1 MRSIEEESRFR
12 GTETAWSETA
22 CVSTQSASPARRTS
36 RRIFIPTL
44 FVLVVALVWSGF
56 WFFARAKADQAI
68 AEALAR
74 EAAKGR
80 VVTCSHRTSGGFPF
94 RIEVRCADPKL
105 VMSRAEG
112 SLTATAANLV
122 AVAQVYRPNHV
133 IVEAEGPLGLTL
145 PDGKAVEARWASAQ
159 ASIIVG
165 LDGPQRVSLAV
176 AGLDVSEAAGGT
188 AEEIASGVGL
198 EAHAR
203 VSQGAAAA
211 PGSYDVVVT
220 ADAAAV
226 PLVDAALGGKAPA
239 RAEFQGVVTGLTD
252 LGPKSL
258 EERLREWAEAGGAL
272 DVALAR
278 LDRGPTSAKV
288 TGKVALDGGG
298 RPEGKLVVTI
308 AGIDDLSAGLR
319 RSGAAS
325 PKIANV
331 VGVGLAML
339 GKPSNIDGRAAVEIP
354 LTLAGGKAS
363 IGAFPA
369 GPTPKFF

>member
-1 MRSIEEESRFR
+1 
-12 GTETAWSETA
+12 
-22 CVSTQSASPARRTS
+22 VSTQSASPARRAS
-36 RRIFIPTL
+36 RRIFLPTL
-44 FVLVVALVWSGF
+44 VVVVVALLWSGF

-68 AEALAR
+68 AETLER

-80 VVTCSHRTSGGFPF
+80 VVTCSERKSGGFPF

-105 VMSRAEG
+105 VMSRADG
-112 SLTATAANLV
+112 SLTVSAASLV
-122 AVAQVYRPNHV
+122 VVAQVYRPNHV
-133 IVEAEGPLGLTL
+133 ILEAQGPLGLTL
-145 PDGKAVEARWASAQ
+145 PDGRALEARWTGAQ
-159 ASIIVG
+159 ASLIVG
-165 LDGPQRVSLAV
+165 LDGPQRISFVVS
-176 AGLDVSEAAGGT
+176 GLDLSETAGGSS
-188 AEEIASGVGL
+188 EEIASGVAL

-203 VSQGAAAA
+203 VSEDATAA
-211 PGSYDVVVT
+211 PGSYDLAAT

-226 PLVDAALGGKAPA
+226 PVMDIALGGKAAA

-252 LGPKSL
+252 LSPKSL
-258 EERLREWAEAGGAL
+258 EDRLREWAEAGGTL

-288 TGKVALDGGG
+288 TGKVALDNGG
-298 RPEGKLVVTI
+298 RPEGTLVVTI

-319 RSGAAS
+319 RSGATS
-325 PKIANV
+325 PKVANV

-354 LTLAGGKAS
+354 LTLAGGRAS